1 MLMSEGKIMSNST
14 NMNDVVSIKE
24 VNTEDLNRQLV
35 DFISAVY
42 GDDEDLYL
50 RLFDDKQHSKKK
62 EDILPALTK
71 QCKLNELQTMIPQLR
86 AWNRSGYGV
95 YFVVNGGGQTKDA
108 VLKAKKMHAHFMEC
122 DDLSLDDQYKQI
134 EAFPLKPSFLVQ
146 TAKSVHAYWL
156 ISDGDI
162 KRFREIQ
169 TKLISYFGS
178 DPKIKDES
186 RVMRLPTFYHNKK
199 DPVMVQLVE
208 SHPERI
214 YTQDQLE
221 ELLPEVEKEKTKLQ
235 ERFILPDVIRT
246 GERENTL
253 FRYCCHLWQKGYSE
267 DECRQMVRD
276 ANQRLCEKPISD
288 SELEKSIFSWV
299 FTHYEQGKARDR
311 FHKFDKQGRPTGIY
325 DDYIRE
331 DIKNHEHLFVMNG
344 KPYVYSG
351 GVYKFDEKGSLTRQL
366 IEKRMYKSVITDTL
380 VTRVYKL
387 ILNDAS
393 IQRRLSE
400 VNLYPDDV
408 INFKNGMLDVRTL
421 NLSEHKPE
429 YYSINQIPHEYIE
442 FDAVTGHTP
451 AEFIHGL
458 ITDQADRKMFYQ
470 YCGYM
475 FTKGSS
481 LQKFLVLEGQGDLGK
496 STVIR
501 MLQCA
506 IGEDNYSSLKLQ
518 NLNERF
524 FPTQLLGMLANICAD
539 IPSTMMEQVDQIK
552 MITGEDDIVGEY
564 KGVDAF
570 KFRSYAKLFFSANK
584 MPRTFEDESGAYY
597 RRLLLIRIEKR
608 CKYIPQLE
616 EKLHDEIDCFISTC
630 MLALRDML
638 ENGFK
643 LDVSENS
650 AAAVRELRKASDTV
664 ESFLDD
670 VCIRGADKKEDRTK
684 LHKYYAEYCV
694 ATGREYKKNN
704 NFYESLR
711 IKGIKVNDKPSGGVR
726 WARGVEIDIIKLRD
740 YVPEG
745 VIASICYS

>member
-1 MLMSEGKIMSNST
+1 MNNST
-14 NMNDVVSIKE
+14 INYDEAIISNIDE
-24 VNTEDLNRQLV
+24 LNAQLI
-35 DFISAVY
+35 DFVSAVY
-42 GDDEDLYL
+42 GDDQDLYL
-50 RLFDDKQHSKKK
+50 RLFDDKQHNKKK

-71 QCKLNELQTMIPQLR
+71 QCKVDEFQTMIPQLR

-95 YFVVNGGGQTKDA
+95 YFVVNGGGQTKEA
-108 VLKAKKMHAHFMEC
+108 VLKSKKMHAHFMEC
-122 DDLSLDDQYKQI
+122 DALSLDEQYKQI
-134 EAFPLKPSFLVQ
+134 EEFPLRPSFLIQ

-156 ISDGDI
+156 ISEGDI

-178 DPKIKDES
+178 DPAIKDES

-199 DPVMVQLVE
+199 EPVMVKLVDY
-208 SHPERI
+208 HPERV

-221 ELLPEVEKEKTKLQ
+221 ELLPEVVREKAKQQ
-235 ERFILPDVIRT
+235 ERFILPDSIKT

-267 DECRQMVRD
+267 DECIRMVKD
-276 ANQRLCEKPISD
+276 VNLRLCDEPVND
-288 SELEKSIFSWV
+288 GELERSIFSWV
-299 FTHYEQGKARDR
+299 FTRYEQGKAKDR

-331 DIKNHEHLFVMNG
+331 DIKNHEHLFILNG
-344 KPYVYSG
+344 KPYVYYG
-351 GVYKFDEKGSLTRQL
+351 GVYKFDEKGSFTRKL
-366 IEKRMYKSVITDTL
+366 IEQRMYQSIITDTL

-393 IQRRLSE
+393 LQRKLSE
-400 VNLYPDDV
+400 VNLYPDEV

-421 NLSEHKPE
+421 KLSEHKPE
-429 YYSINQIPHEYIE
+429 YYSINQIPHEYKD
-442 FDAVTGHTP
+442 FNSVNGHTP
-451 AEFIHGL
+451 AEFIYGL
-458 ITDQADRKMFYQ
+458 IPDEADRRMFYQ

-481 LQKFLVLEGQGDLGK
+481 LQRFLVLEGQGDLGK

-501 MLQCA
+501 MIQHAL
-506 IGEDNYSSLKLQ
+506 GEDNYSSLKLQ
-518 NLNERF
+518 DLNERF

-539 IPSTMMEQVDQIK
+539 IPSKMMDQVDQIK

-597 RRLLLIRIEKR
+597 RRLLLIRIENR
-608 CKYIPQLE
+608 AKYIPQLE
-616 EKLHDEIDCFISTC
+616 KKLHDEIDCFISTC
-630 MLALRDML
+630 MLALKGMI
-638 ENGFK
+638 ENDFK
-643 LDVSENS
+643 LDVSS
-650 AAAVRELRKASDTV
+650 KSTAAVRELRKASDTV

-670 VCIRGADKKEDRTK
+670 VTIRGADCKEDRAK

-711 IKGIKVNDKPSGGVR
+711 TKGIKVNDNSSGGIR
-726 WARGVEIDIIKLRD
+726 WARGVEIDINKLRE
-740 YVPEG
+740 YVPES
-745 VIASICYS
+745 VIASIRYS

>member
-1 MLMSEGKIMSNST
+1 MSNST
-14 NMNDVVSIKE
+14 SKYGE
-24 VNTEDLNRQLV
+24 VTNSNIDELNAQLI
-35 DFISAVY
+35 DFVSAVY
-42 GDDEDLYL
+42 GDDQDLYL

-71 QCKLNELQTMIPQLR
+71 QCKMDEFQTMIPQLR

-95 YFVVNGGGQTKDA
+95 YFVVNGGGQTKEA
-108 VLKAKKMHAHFMEC
+108 VLKSKKMHAHFMEC
-122 DDLSLDDQYKQI
+122 DDLSLDEQYRQI
-134 EAFPLKPSFLVQ
+134 EEFPLRPSFLIQ

-156 ISDGDI
+156 ISEGDI
-162 KRFREIQ
+162 KRFRDIQ

-178 DPKIKDES
+178 DSAIKDES

-199 DPVMVQLVE
+199 EPVMVKLVE
-208 SHPERI
+208 YHPERV

-221 ELLPEVEKEKTKLQ
+221 ELLPEVVREKAKQQ
-235 ERFILPDVIRT
+235 ERFILPDSIKT

-267 DECRQMVRD
+267 DECIRIVKD
-276 ANQRLCEKPISD
+276 VNQRLCEEPVND
-288 SELEKSIFSWV
+288 NELERSIFSWV
-299 FTHYEQGKARDR
+299 FTHYEQGKAKDR

-351 GVYKFDEKGSLTRQL
+351 GVYKFDEKGSLTRRL
-366 IEKRMYKSVITDTL
+366 IEQRMYQSVITDTL

-393 IQRRLSE
+393 LQRKLNE
-400 VNLYPDDV
+400 VNLYPDEV
-408 INFKNGMLDVRTL
+408 INFKNGMLDARTL
-421 NLSEHKPE
+421 KLSEHKPE
-429 YYSINQIPHEYIE
+429 YFSINQIPHDYV
-442 FDAVTGHTP
+442 DSNHLTGHTP
-451 AEFIHGL
+451 TEFIYGL
-458 ITDQADRKMFYQ
+458 IPDHADRRMFYQ

-475 FTKGSS
+475 FTKGSG

-501 MLQCA
+501 MIQYAL
-506 IGEDNYSSLKLQ
+506 GDDNYSSLKLQ
-518 NLNERF
+518 DLNERF
-524 FPTQLLGMLANICAD
+524 YPTQLLGMLANICAD
-539 IPSTMMEQVDQIK
+539 IPSKMMDQVDQIK

-597 RRLLLIRIEKR
+597 RRLLLIRIEQR
-608 CKYIPQLE
+608 GKYINQLE
-616 EKLHDEIDCFISTC
+616 QKLRDEIDCFISTC
-630 MLALRDML
+630 MFSLREML
-638 ENGFK
+638 LNGFK
-643 LDVSENS
+643 LDVSERSDN
-650 AAAVRELRKASDTV
+650 AVKELRKTSDTV

-670 VCIRGADKKEDRTK
+670 VTIRGADLKEDRAK
-684 LHKYYAEYCV
+684 LHKYYSEYCV
-694 ATGREYKKNN
+694 ATGREPKRNN

-711 IKGIKVNDKPSGGVR
+711 TKGIKVNDNSSGGVR
-726 WARGVEIDIIKLRD
+726 WARGVMVDLDRLRE
-740 YVPEG
+740 YVPG
-745 VIASICYS
+745 YIITGICNS

>member
-1 MLMSEGKIMSNST
+1 MANST
-14 NMNDVVSIKE
+14 SSNKVVSIKE
-24 VNTEDLNRQLV
+24 VNAEELNRQLI
-35 DFISAVY
+35 DFVSAVY
-42 GDDEDLYL
+42 GDDQDLYL

-71 QCKLNELQTMIPQLR
+71 QCKLDELQSMIPQLR

-95 YFVVNGGGQTKDA
+95 YFVVNGQGQTKEA

-122 DDLSLDDQYKQI
+122 DDLPLAEQYEQI
-134 EAFPLKPSFLVQ
+134 REFPLKPSFLIQ

-156 ISDGDI
+156 ISEGDI
-162 KRFREIQ
+162 KRFRGIQ
-169 TKLISYFGS
+169 IKLISYFGS

-186 RVMRLPTFYHNKK
+186 RVMRLPTFYHNKN

-208 SHPERI
+208 YHPERI

-221 ELLPEVEKEKTKLQ
+221 ELLPEVEQEKAKHQ
-235 ERFILPDVIRT
+235 ERFILPDEIKS

-276 ANQRLCEKPISD
+276 ANQRLCEKSLHD
-288 SELEKSIFSWV
+288 SEMENKIFSWV

-331 DIKNHEHLFVMNG
+331 DIKNHEHLFIMNG

-351 GVYKFDEKGSLTRQL
+351 GVYKFDEKGTLTRRL
-366 IEKRMYKSVITDTL
+366 IEQRMYQSVITDTL
-380 VTRVYKL
+380 VSRVYKL

-393 IQRRLSE
+393 LQRKLSE
-400 VNLYPDDV
+400 INVYPDEV
-408 INFKNGMLDVRTL
+408 INFRNGMLDVRTL
-421 NLSEHKPE
+421 KLSEHKPE
-429 YYSINQIPHEYIE
+429 YYSINQIPHDYI
-442 FDAVTGHTP
+442 DSNDLKGHTP
-451 AEFIHGL
+451 TQFIYGL
-458 ITDQADRKMFYQ
+458 IPDHADRRMFYQ

-501 MLQCA
+501 MLQYA
-506 IGEDNYSSLKLQ
+506 LGDDNYSSLKLQ
-518 NLNERF
+518 DLNERF

-539 IPSTMMEQVDQIK
+539 IPSRMMEQVDQIK

-597 RRLLLIRIEKR
+597 RRVILIRIEQRGKH
-608 CKYIPQLE
+608 IPQLE
-616 EKLHDEIDCFISTC
+616 KKLHDEIDCFISTC
-630 MLALRDML
+630 MLSLHEML
-638 ENGFK
+638 VNGFK
-643 LDVSENS
+643 LDISERS
-650 AAAVRELRKASDTV
+650 EAAVRELRKASDTV

-670 VCIRGADKKEDRTK
+670 VTIRGADRKEERTK
-684 LHKYYAEYCV
+684 LHRYYAEYC
-694 ATGREYKKNN
+694 AFTGREFKKNN

-726 WARGVEIDIIKLRD
+726 WARGVEVDLDRLRE
-740 YVPEG
+740 YVPES
-745 VIASICYS
+745 VIHEICYS